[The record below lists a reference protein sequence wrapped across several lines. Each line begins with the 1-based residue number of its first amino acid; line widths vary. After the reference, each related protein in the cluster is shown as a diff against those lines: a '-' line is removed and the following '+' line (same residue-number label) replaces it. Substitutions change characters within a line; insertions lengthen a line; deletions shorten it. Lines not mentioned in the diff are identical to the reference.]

1 MRSSVMLFGLVAL
14 AGCGAPPSGSGDAGS
29 DAPAAAVEPL
39 KVTSQ
44 ELGRAY
50 EDNEVAAQQTYGD
63 KPLEVSGTIRSI
75 QLDFMDNPVLS
86 LRGANEFSNV
96 MANLGEE
103 GKAVAGRL
111 SRGQEVTVNCT
122 EVKEVI
128 GSPILDGCRVQ

>member
-1 MRSSVMLFGLVAL
+1 MRTAVIVFGLVAL
-14 AGCGAPPSGSGDAGS
+14 AGCGAPPSDGGDSAG
-29 DAPAAAVEPL
+29 DAPAATVEPL

-75 QLDFMDNPVLS
+75 ELDFMDNPVLS

-103 GKAVAGRL
+103 GKAVASRL
-111 SRGQEVTVNCT
+111 SRGQDVTVTCAK
-122 EVKEVI
+122 VSEVI
-128 GSPILDGCRVQ
+128 GSPILDDCTVQ